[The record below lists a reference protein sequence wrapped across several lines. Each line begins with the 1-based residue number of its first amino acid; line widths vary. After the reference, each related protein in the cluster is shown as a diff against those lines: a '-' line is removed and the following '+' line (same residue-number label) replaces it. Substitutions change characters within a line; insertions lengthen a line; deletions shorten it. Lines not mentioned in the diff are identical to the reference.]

1 MQSSGAN
8 APRDRRMHIQPSSR
22 GARSAGL
29 MRSIP
34 HRDLSVRGVMRNDS
48 ARSHTGAPGPIAHR
62 GMTVERTSRLPPSLS
77 ISQYKPCSH
86 SNSLGCGGDLLSAP
100 ITLGIAEEIE
110 PDGGSSKI
118 TERGAPALPTW
129 PDEIYRV
136 LKDAGIRQVAMV
148 PDAGHSRLIR
158 SFEADPETR
167 VVTLTTEEEGVAM
180 LAGAWLGGERGVL
193 LLQSS
198 GVGNCINM
206 LSLPVICHMPLLMIV
221 TMRGD
226 WGEFNPWQIP
236 MGQGTRPSLEAMG
249 VIVNKVDEPH
259 LVASTVQG
267 AAHLA
272 FNTWKPVAVLI
283 GQRVLGAKNFK
294 ELARK

>member
-1 MQSSGAN
+1 MAEAAKSG
-8 APRDRRMHIQPSSR
+8 
-22 GARSAGL
+22 SAQ
-29 MRSIP
+29 
-34 HRDLSVRGVMRNDS
+34 
-48 ARSHTGAPGPIAHR
+48 A
-62 GMTVERTSRLPPSLS
+62 
-77 ISQYKPCSH
+77 
-86 SNSLGCGGDLLSAP
+86 
-100 ITLGIAEEIE
+100 
-110 PDGGSSKI
+110 
-118 TERGAPALPTW
+118 ALPTW

-136 LKDAGIRQVAMV
+136 LKDAGIKQVAMV

-158 SFEADPETR
+158 SFEADPDTR

-236 MGQGTRPSLEAMG
+236 MGQGTQAVLEAMG
-249 VIVNKVDEPH
+249 VIVTRADEPH
-259 LVASTVQG
+259 LVAPTVLG
-267 AAHLA
+267 AANLA
-272 FNTWKPVAVLI
+272 FNTWRPAAVLI